1 MMKKVKPVII
11 TLLLSFLLVKSA
23 YGINISAGEEAPDF
37 ILKSLNGELLSLNE
51 YRGKIVVLVYW
62 NPEQKRSFLAL
73 KDCQYFFSDYKGK
86 GVQVLS
92 IIPESEDYEE
102 ARKILIDNGIE
113 FPVLIDKDRK
123 VFGRYEVR
131 VYPSTLIINKAG
143 IVAYNIPGYSL
154 SYKFT
159 SEGYLRQ
166 MLGEI
171 SEDGLNEML
180 NPEEKVVDGALV
192 TAERK
197 YHLALNF
204 AETGLIDLA
213 VMTAQKSL
221 EAKPDFIKSNIL
233 LGFLYIQTNEAD
245 SAIEEFNIALGIDPL
260 SHDAKTGL
268 GEALLLKGELDEAI
282 KILSDTTQSN
292 PNPQRTYYE
301 LGKAYEL
308 KGEQDRAIE
317 MYRKAFEEANKGNV
331 LPRKVD
337 GCK

>member
-1 MMKKVKPVII
+1 MKKIKPII
-11 TLLLSFLLVKSA
+11 LTLLLSVFLLNTSA
-23 YGINISAGEEAPDF
+23 YGINIAVGEEASDF
-37 ILKSLNGELLSLNE
+37 VLKSLNGEFLSLNE

-73 KDCQYFFSDYKGK
+73 KDCEYFLTGYKEK

-92 IIPESEDYEE
+92 IIPESENYED
-102 ARKILIDNGIE
+102 ANKIIADNGIE
-113 FPVLIDKDRK
+113 FPVLIDKDRQ

-131 VYPSTLIINKAG
+131 VYPSTLIINKDG
-143 IVAYNIPGYSL
+143 KVAYNIPGHSL

-159 SEGYLRQ
+159 IEGYLRY
-166 MLGEI
+166 MLGEV
-171 SEDGLNEML
+171 SEDGLNGML
-180 NPEEKVVDGALV
+180 NPDEKVIDESAVM
-192 TAERK
+192 AERN
-197 YHLALNF
+197 YNLALNF
-204 AETGLIDLA
+204 AEAGLIELA
-213 VMTAQKSL
+213 VKTAKKSL
-221 EAKPDFIKSNIL
+221 EAKPDFLKSNIL
-233 LGFLYIQTNEAD
+233 LGFLFLRTDEAD
-245 SAIEEFNIALGIDPL
+245 SAVGEFNRALEIDPQ

-268 GEALLLKGELDEAI
+268 GEALILKGDLDNAI
-282 KILSDTTQSN
+282 KILSDITEKN

>member
-1 MMKKVKPVII
+1 MKKAKPLILI
-11 TLLLSFLLVKSA
+11 LLLSFLLLNTPA
-23 YGINISAGEEAPDF
+23 YAINIAVGEEAPDF
-37 ILKSLNGELLSLNE
+37 ILKSLTGEFVSLNE

-73 KDCQYFFSDYKGK
+73 KDGQYLFSNYKQK

-92 IIPESEDYEE
+92 IIPESEDYTD
-102 ARKILIDNGIE
+102 ARKILADNGIE

-123 VFGRYEVR
+123 VFGIYEVR
-131 VYPSTLIINKAG
+131 VYPSTLIINKDG
-143 IVAYNIPGYSL
+143 KVAYNIPGHSL

-159 SEGYLRQ
+159 TEGYLKF

-171 SEDGLNEML
+171 REEGLSDML
-180 NPEEKVVDGALV
+180 NPLKEGIDESAVA
-192 TAERK
+192 AERN
-197 YHLALNF
+197 YNLALNF
-204 AETGLIDLA
+204 AEAGLIDLA
-213 VMTAQKSL
+213 ISTAKKSL
-221 EAKPDFIKSNIL
+221 DAKPDFLKSNIL
-233 LGFLYIQTNEAD
+233 IGFLSLRTNDAD
-245 SAIEEFNIALGIDPL
+245 SAVQEFNKALEIDPL

-268 GEALLLKGELDEAI
+268 GEALIVKGDLDKAI
-282 KILSDTTQSN
+282 KILSDTTQGS
-292 PNPQRTYYE
+292 PNPQRTSYE

-331 LPRKVD
+331 LPRRVV